1 MAVQRDNPYGAFNFR
16 VTVDRFGGNAD
27 ATQAGFQEISGL
39 GMEVTEAEYRNG
51 NEKENHVRKMNGI
64 YKATDVTLKR
74 GIIGWTDFYD
84 WLKDVRQGSQDV
96 RSNVTI
102 ELMDEARTG
111 PVMTWILINAKPK
124 SYKGATLNAK
134 GGTDV
139 AMEELVLACE
149 KMNLEKIEDH

>member
-27 ATQAGFQEISGL
+27 ATRAGFQEISGL
-39 GMEVTEAEYRNG
+39 GLEVTEAEYRNG
-51 NEKENHVRKMNGI
+51 NEMENHVRKISGI

-84 WLKDVRQGSQDV
+84 WIKDVRQGAQNGNSQ
-96 RSNVTI
+96 VTI
-102 ELMDEARTG
+102 ELMDEARTA

-124 SYKGATLNAK
+124 SYKGATLNGK

-139 AMEELVLACE
+139 AMEELVLSCE
-149 KMNLEKIEDH
+149 KMNLENAADS